1 MKSDKMKGYQLATK
15 EEVERT
21 NKEALKAREKL
32 YKALEEALG
41 MLVQMGPPTSRLFGL
56 MDLDEASRILGVPLE
71 TLQGLIAKGE
81 VHGFRLGREWKMR
94 KADVIFL
101 LAQSLD
107 GPFEPA
113 KVGEVLVN
121 GRHSRVVP
129 GGVSG
134 SRQH

>member
-1 MKSDKMKGYQLATK
+1 MKSDKMKGYELATEK
-15 EEVERT
+15 EVERT

-32 YKALEEALG
+32 YKTLEEALG
-41 MLVQMGPPTSRLFGL
+41 VLVQMGPPTSRLFGL

-81 VHGFRLGREWKMR
+81 VPGFRLGRQWKMR

-101 LAQSLD
+101 LVQLLD

-113 KVGEVLVN
+113 KIGEVMVKGQHL
-121 GRHSRVVP
+121 RVVP
-129 GGVSG
+129 GGQAP
-134 SRQH
+134 RPE